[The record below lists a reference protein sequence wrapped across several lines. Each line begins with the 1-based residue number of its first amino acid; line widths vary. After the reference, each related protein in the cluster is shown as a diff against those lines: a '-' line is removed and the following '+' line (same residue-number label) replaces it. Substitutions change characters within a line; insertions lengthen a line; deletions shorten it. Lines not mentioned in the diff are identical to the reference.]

1 MIAYPEYNMVITIN
15 LLDRVFKVNTGR
27 VVPLNKKLKDK
38 LSVLYEIE
46 KSNKDFD
53 IYTSK
58 VVITKRSIKI
68 SPSTIINLFQ
78 RW

>member
-15 LLDRVFKVNTGR
+15 LLVKVYTGR
-27 VVPLNKKLKDK
+27 VIPINKKLKDK

-46 KSNKDFD
+46 KNNKDFD

-58 VVITKRSIKI
+58 VVATKRFIKI
-68 SPSTIINLFQ
+68 SPPQ
-78 RW
+78 